1 MLRVVIAD
9 DEEWICK
16 LIQALADWKR
26 LGMEVVGAA
35 SNGLEALEMIERFS
49 PAILITDIRMPGC
62 GGLELISRAK
72 AMAPALEVII
82 ISGYA
87 QFDYAQTAIGYGVG
101 EYLLKPINQ
110 QALNNTLEK
119 MRRRCLAR
127 RREESDRESLLISG
141 KEEGE
146 RLRASL
152 IPDLLDGRYHAR
164 GQEELEQSYR
174 FQGFGDTYQ
183 VFLLKMD
190 YDVDQFQEPSLE
202 IVRNKAADVFR
213 PLLLPLCGDLVLG
226 GRGAAVYG
234 VLRYEG
240 EARELVRGKLREGL
254 NQLVALNSL
263 FGPVVFSMAL
273 GQPVSCAG
281 AMPESLTSALGVAAE
296 RLTEG
301 TGRLLEGSV
310 TPSAFQD
317 TQALS
322 KYAQAIDHAIDVL
335 SQEEAQSALAQ
346 LEEAAAAVP
355 NIRGGELEGLLR
367 DAGIL
372 FVTRLGVENRE
383 RVLAEFDHRCG
394 QCSTVRELFGAL
406 ERLQQ
411 SLLAAA
417 LEKQRNQA
425 GQPIRLAKQ
434 YIQKHFSQPIT
445 LEEVSEAIGF
455 SPSYFS
461 TLFKRETGEGFSK
474 YLTRVRIQEA
484 RCLLRETRMSVAEV
498 CKRVGYADIKHFTHT
513 FKAETGLTPG
523 EFRKLYG

>member
-1 MLRVVIAD
+1 MLRVIIAD

-35 SNGLEALEMIERFS
+35 SNGLQALEMIRRFS
-49 PAILITDIRMPGC
+49 PDVLITDIRMPGC

-72 AMAPALEVII
+72 AVAPALEVII

-110 QALNNTLEK
+110 EALNNTLEK
-119 MRRRCLAR
+119 MRFRCLAR
-127 RREESDRESLLISG
+127 RREESQRESLLLSG
-141 KEEGE
+141 REEGE
-146 RLRASL
+146 RLRARL
-152 IPDLLDGRYHAR
+152 IPDLLDGRYRA
-164 GQEELEQSYR
+164 QSDAELEKSYR
-174 FQGFGDTYQ
+174 FQGQGDTRQ

-190 YDVDQFQEPSLE
+190 YDIDQFQEASLE
-202 IVRNKAADVFR
+202 IVRNKAVDVFR
-213 PLLLPLCGDLVLG
+213 PLLSSLCGDLILG

-234 VLRYEG
+234 VLRYHG

-254 NQLVALNSL
+254 NQLVAVNGL

-273 GQPVSCAG
+273 GQPVVSAR
-281 AMPESLTSALGVAAE
+281 ALPESLASALGAVAE

-310 TPSAFQD
+310 SPSGFQD
-317 TQALS
+317 TYALA

-335 SQEEAQSALAQ
+335 SQEEAQSAAAQ
-346 LEEAAAAVP
+346 LEEAASAVP
-355 NIRGGELEGLLR
+355 NIRGGEVSKLLR

-372 FVTRLGVENRE
+372 FVTRLGADNRE
-383 RVLAEFDHRCG
+383 QVLADFEERCA
-394 QCSTVRELFGAL
+394 QCSTVRELFSTL
-406 ERLQQ
+406 KRLQQ

-417 LEKQRNQA
+417 LEKQKNHA

-434 YIQKHFSQPIT
+434 YIQKHFSQPLT

-455 SPSYFS
+455 SVSYFS
-461 TLFKRETGEGFSK
+461 TIFKRETGEGFSK
-474 YLTRVRIQEA
+474 YLTRIRIQEA
-484 RCLLRETRMSVAEV
+484 RSLLRETRMPVGEV
-498 CKRVGYADIKHFTHT
+498 CRQVGYADIKHFTHT